1 MLLLFVL
8 VLVSST
14 VGSLSLLFHGAPDH
28 LEEEDEDDEP
38 APLRKSRPST
48 STTASSDLL
57 IILLSALCTVVILIL
72 IGTIIYCVLVP
83 KSETTSTLPSGPNQ
97 PCPPGR
103 FSTTQLKRHPSARI
117 PSNLTSGQIPD
128 ETHVTF
134 NIVIN
139 NVDDGM
145 GGKTMLAS
153 GPTAGYTSTGMM
165 GGKGANMVPVDATL
179 LGGAI
184 NAALAAA
191 NKNEGTF
198 QGTPPPADEPV
209 IGLPGSLEDQ
219 APLASIRTDFN
230 KPHPMTPGGKNM
242 NDLNRTRLIAANTK
256 ASRLSG
262 FSPGKGARNVTK
274 KKTNEKLNLPEKAAH
289 KKPTSDPKKG
299 VSKAKRPKKR
309 KKSKEKRRSKRR

>member
-1 MLLLFVL
+1 MLLFFVL
-8 VLVSST
+8 LLVAST
-14 VGSLSLLFHGAPDH
+14 LASLSHLFRGAPDH
-28 LEEEDEDDEP
+28 LEEEDEDEP
-38 APLRKSRPST
+38 VPLRKSRPST

-83 KSETTSTLPSGPNQ
+83 KTETSSTMPSGPNQ

-117 PSNLTSGQIPD
+117 PSNLTSGLAPD

-145 GGKTMLAS
+145 GGQTMLAS
-153 GPTAGYTSTGMM
+153 GPTTGYTSTGIM
-165 GGKGANMVPVDATL
+165 GAKGGNMVPVDATL

-198 QGTPPPADEPV
+198 QGTPTPADEPV

-219 APLASIRTDFN
+219 GPLASIRTDFN
-230 KPHPMTPGGKNM
+230 RPHPMTPGGKNM
-242 NDLNRTRLIAANTK
+242 NDLNRTRLIASNTK

-262 FSPGKGARNVTK
+262 LSPVKGARNVTK
-274 KKTNEKLNLPEKAAH
+274 KKTNEKLILPEKAAH
-289 KKPTSDPKKG
+289 KKPSSAPKKG